1 MIYFEYMLILAVFL
15 LAGANIFYFMRRIR
29 YDHFHK
35 IVVKAMVKKQSYQ
48 RGGGRY
54 FNSKALKCMV
64 IFLLKQRQKKAKTA
78 LLYLCFGRTSQA
90 KSYFQKYNQEYFF
103 AVLEAFDNPLEA
115 LDLFEKIVKK
125 KPNDYD
131 ALSDLASL
139 YFIKGNQPKAKLT
152 LERIDLKKA
161 SAYAKA
167 KSLYYQSFF
176 FLQDGD
182 MLSASENCA
191 LSGKLFNKE
200 KAFIEEA
207 ESYLMTGTIYRV
219 ACVEDVAQFMFE
231 AAEKIF
237 GKWDDN
243 AGRAE
248 VFGNIG
254 MLMVL
259 QERFEEAEDKFLKA
273 LEITQQNGRNENA
286 SDIYNQLALMNI
298 LQKKYS
304 AASELLEKSQ
314 EISHSALAYELQAH
328 LFYEQKD
335 YTEALSHAVLARNMY
350 KGTANVSA
358 YFETMYMS
366 ALAAFAMED
375 YSSAE
380 ETLREIMTISKK
392 KKTAFHVA
400 NAYNLL
406 GLIFLKK
413 GELQRAKV
421 LFQEAVA
428 MEQKNDRFSGAATD
442 FANIG
447 LIELKCGRLEE
458 AQKNLETA
466 VEYAK
471 AYGETELSKLLE
483 EKLSDLKA

>member
-35 IVVKAMVKKQSYQ
+35 MVVKAMVKKQSYQ

-54 FNSKALKCMV
+54 FNSKALRLIV
-64 IFLLKQRQKKAKTA
+64 IYLLKQKNKKAKTA

-90 KSYFQKYNQEYFF
+90 KTYFQKQNQEYFF
-103 AVLEAFDNPLEA
+103 AVLEAYDNPFKA
-115 LDLFEKIVKK
+115 LGLFEKIVKN
-125 KPNDYD
+125 KPHDYD
-131 ALSDLASL
+131 ALCDLASL

-161 SAYAKA
+161 SVYAKA
-167 KSLYYQSFF
+167 KAFYYQSFF
-176 FLQDGD
+176 YLQDGD
-182 MLSASENCA
+182 MLSASEYCA

-200 KAFIEEA
+200 KSFIEEA
-207 ESYLMTGTIYRV
+207 ESYLLTGTIYRV
-219 ACVEDVAQFMFE
+219 ACVEDVSQFMLE
-231 AAEKIF
+231 AAAKIF
-237 GKWDDN
+237 GKWNDDI
-243 AGRAE
+243 GSAE
-248 VFGNIG
+248 AFGNLG

-259 QERFEEAEDKFLKA
+259 QERFDEAEDKFMQA

-286 SDIYNQLALMNI
+286 SDIFNQLALMNI
-298 LQKKYS
+298 LQKRYS

-314 EISHSALAYELQAH
+314 KITQSALAFELQAH

-335 YTEALSHAVLARNMY
+335 YIEAFSNAVLARNMY

-358 YFETMYMS
+358 YFESMYLI
-366 ALAAFAMED
+366 ALAAFALED

-380 ETLREIMTISKK
+380 ETLREIMTIGKK
-392 KKTAFHVA
+392 KKSAFHVA

-421 LFQEAVA
+421 LFQEGVA
-428 MEQKNDRFSGAATD
+428 LEQKNDRFSGAATD

-471 AYGETELSKLLE
+471 AYGETDLSKLLE